1 MFGDPRNSLASR
13 FFGASALNNSM
24 GHINLVIPWSK
35 IATFLNKMICI
46 DTDLSVINCDE
57 FPVVENRKNMPEDF
71 FIHGL
76 VWSQHYFPV
85 NFFQD
90 SISGDDGRLIEVPSL
105 RTSRI
110 YRCLWL
116 GGKLAKVS
124 IISLPPV
131 KDNQLINLQYFL
143 YSSQSFSITPFAQE
157 LEKAAHLDPF
167 ATSSDEEIQGS

>member
-35 IATFLNKMICI
+35 IATFLNRMIRY

-57 FPVVENRKNMPEDF
+57 FPVVGNRKNMPEDF
-71 FIHGL
+71 LIRGQ
-76 VWSQHYFPV
+76 VWSQRYFAV
-85 NFFQD
+85 NFFKD
-90 SISGDDGRLIEVPSL
+90 AILEDDGRLIEVPSL

-124 IISLPPV
+124 IISFPSM
-131 KDNQLINLQYFL
+131 KNN
-143 YSSQSFSITPFAQE
+143 
-157 LEKAAHLDPF
+157 H
-167 ATSSDEEIQGS
+167 